1 MGFIRNTLW
10 ALLAAAIATVAVAAL
25 ALPAGAS
32 ASTITTVMHGLDN
45 PKGLAFGPEGGL
57 YVAEAGRGGPAT
69 GLCWTAP
76 TPDLGFRCYGATGAV
91 SRYWQ
96 GTQERILTGLPSLEN
111 PTGAGPA
118 AGPQHISFQGR
129 GNMYVTIG
137 FGGPPS
143 VRDTLFAGLGFS
155 QLLKI
160 TPSSVEHSVVDIG
173 SYEAANNPDGQQID
187 TNAYAL
193 LALPGHELVTDAGGN
208 SLLDVRA
215 DGSISTVTTFP
226 RVISGFGPTDAV
238 PTEVVLGPDGAYYV
252 SNLSGVPFTPGKA
265 LVWRVLPDGSKSIY
279 ADGLT
284 QVTDIAFGPDGSLYV
299 LQHAALP
306 FFGGPGSIV
315 RIAPD
320 GTRTI
325 VDTQGRL
332 SHPAGLVVG
341 PDGALYVAN
350 FSTAPA
356 NGEVLKIEQ

>member
-1 MGFIRNTLW
+1 LSS
-10 ALLAAAIATVAVAAL
+10 VAAL
-25 ALPAGAS
+25 ALLAPGTAA
-32 ASTITTVMHGLDN
+32 ATTITTVMHGLDN
-45 PKGLAFGPEGGL
+45 PKGLAFGPEGAL
-57 YVAEAGRGGPAT
+57 YVAEGGRGGPAT

-76 TPDLGFRCYGATGAV
+76 TPDLGLRCYGATGAI

-96 GTQERILTGLPSLEN
+96 GTQERIVTGLPSLEN

-129 GNMYVTIG
+129 GGT
-137 FGGPPS
+137 
-143 VRDTLFAGLGFS
+143 
-155 QLLKI
+155 
-160 TPSSVEHSVVDIG
+160 
-173 SYEAANNPDGQQID
+173 YEAANNPDGQQID

-193 LALPGHELVTDAGGN
+193 LALPGHQLVTDAGGN

-215 DGSISTVTTFP
+215 DGSVSTVTTFP
-226 RVISGFGPTDAV
+226 KVLSGFGPADAV

-252 SNLSGVPFTPGKA
+252 SNLSGIPFTPGKA
-265 LVWRVLPDGSKSIY
+265 LVWRVSPDGSKSVY

-299 LQHAALP
+299 LQHATTQ

-320 GTRTI
+320 GTRTV

-332 SHPAGLVVG
+332 FRPAGLVVG
-341 PDGALYVAN
+341 PDDALYVAN
-350 FSTAPA
+350 FSTAP
-356 NGEVLKIEQ
+356 NVGEVLRIEQ